1 MQFDQ
6 LKRREFITLLGGG
19 LAWPLGASA
28 QDTAVPLIG
37 FLNSASPGPFARLVD
52 AFRQGLREGGYVEGR
67 NVAIEYRWADGH
79 FGKLPELAAD
89 LVRRRVSLI
98 VATGGTASARA
109 AKEVTMTIPIVF
121 IGGPNPI
128 GDGLVTSLSRPGG
141 NATGVALFTS
151 ELVPKRLELLGKL
164 LPSAA
169 RIALLVN
176 PSDVAHELETKYVE
190 DAVRVTG
197 QQMVLLNAS
206 AESDFEPAL
215 VSAVQQRV
223 DALLVSANPFFT
235 SRRAQLVALAARHAM
250 PAGFPWREY
259 ADAGGLMSY
268 GPSIEGAY
276 HLIGRYASRILKGE
290 KPADLPVQAPTK
302 YELVINLKTA
312 KALGLEIPP
321 TLLAGADEVIE

>member
-1 MQFDQ
+1 M
-6 LKRREFITLLGGG
+6 KRREFITLLGS
-19 LAWPLGASA
+19 AVVWPLEASA
-28 QDTAVPLIG
+28 QDPALPLIG

-52 AFRQGLREGGYVEGR
+52 AFRHGLREGGFVEGG
-67 NVAIEYRWADGH
+67 NVTIEYRWADGH
-79 FGKLPELAAD
+79 FAKLPELAAD

-109 AKEVTMTIPIVF
+109 AKEVTTTIPIVF

-190 DAVRVTG
+190 DAMRVTG

-235 SRRAQLVALAARHAM
+235 SRRALLVALAARHAM

-276 HLIGRYASRILKGE
+276 HLIGQYASRILKGE

-312 KALGLEIPP
+312 KTLGLDVPL

>member
-1 MQFDQ
+1 MR
-6 LKRREFITLLGGG
+6 RREFITLLGS
-19 LAWPLGASA
+19 AVVWPLEASA
-28 QDTAVPLIG
+28 QDPALPLIG

-52 AFRQGLREGGYVEGR
+52 AFRHGLREGGFVEGR

-79 FGKLPELAAD
+79 FAKLPELAAD

-109 AKEVTMTIPIVF
+109 AKEVTTTIPIVF

-169 RIALLVN
+169 RIGLLVN

-197 QQMVLLNAS
+197 QQMVLLNAG

-215 VSAVQQRV
+215 VSAVRQRV

-276 HLIGRYASRILKGE
+276 HLIGQYASRILKGE

>member
-1 MQFDQ
+1 M
-6 LKRREFITLLGGG
+6 KRREFITLLGG
-19 LAWPLGASA
+19 AVVWPLEASA
-28 QDTAVPLIG
+28 QDPAIQLIG

-52 AFRQGLREGGYVEGR
+52 AFRHGLREGGFVEGR

-79 FGKLPELAAD
+79 FAKLPELAAD

-109 AKEVTMTIPIVF
+109 AKEVTTTIPIVF

-151 ELVPKRLELLGKL
+151 ELVPKRRELLGKL

-190 DAVRVTG
+190 DAMRVTG
-197 QQMVLLNAS
+197 HQMVLLNAS

-235 SRRAQLVALAARHAM
+235 SRRALLVALAARHAM

-276 HLIGRYASRILKGE
+276 HLIGQYASRILKGE

-312 KALGLEIPP
+312 KTLGLDVPL